1 MMTDTK
7 EPQTAAKPKKAA
19 AKPKTAAKAPAAK
32 APAAKKTTTSTK
44 KPAAARKTKSTS
56 TSPEQRYKMIE
67 VAAFYLAEKD
77 GFAGNPVDYWIAA
90 ELQISNQ

>member
-19 AKPKTAAKAPAAK
+19 AKPKAATK
-32 APAAKKTTTSTK
+32 APAAKKATTSTK
-44 KPAAARKTKSTS
+44 KPAAERKTKSTS